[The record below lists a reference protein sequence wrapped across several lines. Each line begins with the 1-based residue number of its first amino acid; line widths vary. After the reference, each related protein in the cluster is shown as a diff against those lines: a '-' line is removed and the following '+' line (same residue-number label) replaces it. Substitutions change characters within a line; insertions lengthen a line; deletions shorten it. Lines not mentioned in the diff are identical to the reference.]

1 MYFFVVDSIGI
12 SRKFDEALMSDLK
25 KEFYARVA
33 EFGLGAGLQT
43 LLHGSIPSRAPIKV
57 GAHWRA
63 QRSPKPWSVVG
74 LVSSNLTTRAKLKCN
89 DNGEQEDGC

>member
-43 LLHGSIPSRAPIKV
+43 LLHGSIPSRAPIKA

-63 QRSPKPWSVVG
+63 QRSPKPWPVVG

-89 DNGEQEDGC
+89 DNGE